1 MVSVAWTQPAGGYLA
16 HATIPAI
23 TLEFAYDGLSRRV
36 QKKTITSGTPTL
48 EGTFTTAGT
57 SS

>member
-16 HATIPAI
+16 GATFPAF

-36 QKKTITSGTPTL
+36 QEKPITDGTA
-48 EGTFTTAGT
+48 EMGGYV
-57 SS
+57 